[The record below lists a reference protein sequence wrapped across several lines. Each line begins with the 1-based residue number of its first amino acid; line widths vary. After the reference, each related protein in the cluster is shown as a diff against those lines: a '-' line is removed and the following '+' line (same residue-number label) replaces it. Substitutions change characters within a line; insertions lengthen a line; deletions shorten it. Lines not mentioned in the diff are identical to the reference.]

1 MWVEGVGS
9 LHTCTLS
16 CWKQRG
22 AGFQPAGRLINRTVT
37 RLRRIDAVDCS
48 TVVWGAVLHA
58 IRVVTAAR
66 LREGEPARPMTAV
79 RVAQHRLRDAAREEL
94 WWVHKRNRWIR
105 DGGRDTRRV
114 PTTVAD
120 WARKWS
126 GLFRPRDERACS
138 SGFDARG
145 WVVTTWPVRSDGRH
159 GQCD

>member
-1 MWVEGVGS
+1 M
-9 LHTCTLS
+9 
-16 CWKQRG
+16 RG
-22 AGFQPAGRLINRTVT
+22 MAVALLFKKGD
-37 RLRRIDAVDCS
+37 RRRASQYRPV
-48 TVVWGAVLHA
+48 AVLA
-58 IRVVTAAR
+58 CDFKVAA
-66 LREGEPARPMTAV
+66 
-79 RVAQHRLRDAAREEL
+79 L

-145 WVVTTWPVRSDGRH
+145 WVVTTWPVRSDAR
-159 GQCD
+159 QYD